1 MTQPTLQVLIALH
14 YISTLFTSYF
24 SCVFLA
30 VIRLWE
36 ILHPSYII
44 HIEYISIYAYWSQ
57 WIHTHNIHSCLEI
70 GKKNWHLRFRSWG
83 FTRICPAKL
92 EKAHIY
98 IYIVIC
104 CLVFKLIYTF
114 KVNQT
119 VVLRLTT
126 FFRSTNSKFNV
137 YPSWFLVWNRW
148 FHTPFLKQCQC
159 VDSCLLK
166 VFKANAAISKDSAKT
181 FSFLRI
187 ARTNAS
193 DLFLYSEEYI
203 FDPL

>member
-30 VIRLWE
+30 VIRLLE

-44 HIEYISIYAYWSQ
+44 HTEYISIYAYWSQ

-92 EKAHIY
+92 EKAHIH
-98 IYIVIC
+98 IFFCFFVIC
-104 CLVFKLIYTF
+104 CLVFKLIYIF

-119 VVLRLTT
+119 VVLVWRLSFDRQIQNLMFT
-126 FFRSTNSKFNV
+126 
-137 YPSWFLVWNRW
+137 
-148 FHTPFLKQCQC
+148 Q
-159 VDSCLLK
+159 VD
-166 VFKANAAISKDSAKT
+166 FK
-181 FSFLRI
+181 
-187 ARTNAS
+187 
-193 DLFLYSEEYI
+193 SEI
-203 FDPL
+203 GGFTLHS

>member
-30 VIRLWE
+30 VIHLLE

-44 HIEYISIYAYWSQ
+44 HTEYISIYAYWSQ

-98 IYIVIC
+98 IFFC
-104 CLVFKLIYTF
+104 FFVFLLF
-114 KVNQT
+114 
-119 VVLRLTT
+119 VVLFSNLFIYLRWIKPLFCVWRLSFDRQIQNLMFT
-126 FFRSTNSKFNV
+126 
-137 YPSWFLVWNRW
+137 
-148 FHTPFLKQCQC
+148 Q
-159 VDSCLLK
+159 VD
-166 VFKANAAISKDSAKT
+166 FK
-181 FSFLRI
+181 
-187 ARTNAS
+187 
-193 DLFLYSEEYI
+193 SEI
-203 FDPL
+203 GGFTLHS

>member
-30 VIRLWE
+30 VIRLLE

-57 WIHTHNIHSCLEI
+57 WIHTQNIHSCLEI

-98 IYIVIC
+98 IYIYFFFCYLLSCFQTYLRWIKPLFCVWRLSFDRQIQN
-104 CLVFKLIYTF
+104 LMFTQVDFK
-114 KVNQT
+114 
-119 VVLRLTT
+119 
-126 FFRSTNSKFNV
+126 
-137 YPSWFLVWNRW
+137 
-148 FHTPFLKQCQC
+148 
-159 VDSCLLK
+159 
-166 VFKANAAISKDSAKT
+166 
-181 FSFLRI
+181 
-187 ARTNAS
+187 
-193 DLFLYSEEYI
+193 SEI
-203 FDPL
+203 GGFTLHS

>member
-1 MTQPTLQVLIALH
+1 MTQPTLHVLIALH

-30 VIRLWE
+30 VIRLLE

-98 IYIVIC
+98 IYIFFFCYLLSCFQTYLRWIKPLFCDWRLSFDRQIQNLMFTQVD
-104 CLVFKLIYTF
+104 FK
-114 KVNQT
+114 
-119 VVLRLTT
+119 
-126 FFRSTNSKFNV
+126 
-137 YPSWFLVWNRW
+137 
-148 FHTPFLKQCQC
+148 
-159 VDSCLLK
+159 
-166 VFKANAAISKDSAKT
+166 
-181 FSFLRI
+181 
-187 ARTNAS
+187 
-193 DLFLYSEEYI
+193 SEMGG
-203 FDPL
+203 FTLHS